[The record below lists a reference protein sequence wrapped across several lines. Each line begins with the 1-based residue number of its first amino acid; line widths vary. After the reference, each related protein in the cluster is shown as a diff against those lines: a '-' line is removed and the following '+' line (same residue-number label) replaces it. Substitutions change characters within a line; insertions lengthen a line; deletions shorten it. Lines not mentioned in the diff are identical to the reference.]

1 MSHLASTCG
10 RGFPAG
16 PVCDWATSAVLGG
29 GTRLGGPTG
38 WEPVVVSLFRS
49 WRCGYSLCPP
59 PSPAGASPLV
69 LWWVGPC
76 SGSCKEL
83 QGGGLEIGLSHL
95 WPCSPHKSD
104 VRIPRDRVCA
114 GRCAVSCRAGCG
126 PFPRRLLALG
136 ARVGLGAGAPGGGRP
151 AGAPGGRASGVLSI
165 SLPRVHL
172 PQNFC
177 GWPVVELVSNGL
189 ARTDF
194 SNCSSKRK
202 IKKFNFQRGIFPVI
216 LNKFHLFV
224 LGMELG
230 ITSLAQMQIQSRK
243 RNVDSDCSHVTMSHA
258 IRCPG
263 CRQRKM

>member
-1 MSHLASTCG
+1 M
-10 RGFPAG
+10 
-16 PVCDWATSAVLGG
+16 
-29 GTRLGGPTG
+29 
-38 WEPVVVSLFRS
+38 
-49 WRCGYSLCPP
+49 
-59 PSPAGASPLV
+59 
-69 LWWVGPC
+69 
-76 SGSCKEL
+76 
-83 QGGGLEIGLSHL
+83 
-95 WPCSPHKSD
+95 
-104 VRIPRDRVCA
+104 
-114 GRCAVSCRAGCG
+114 
-126 PFPRRLLALG
+126 
-136 ARVGLGAGAPGGGRP
+136 
-151 AGAPGGRASGVLSI
+151 LSI